1 MESTRIVLLLLLL
14 SVSLP
19 LVIVIPSSALLYY
32 KTFSV
37 FVSHF
42 TFATFRQPKHM
53 LSSCLVSLLLYKRDT
68 NECDL
73 SSSFACRTR
82 TRRTHQTLSHM
93 VLLCPIRA
101 QFIQMISVVGP
112 FSFFFCFV
120 VIVQCHLFVC
130 KENTHTH
137 NTIEQ
142 MRILSLSSFKK

>member
-32 KTFSV
+32 YKTFSV

-42 TFATFRQPKHM
+42 TFATFRRPKHM
-53 LSSCLVSLLLYKRDT
+53 LSSCLVPLLLYKCDT

-120 VIVQCHLFVC
+120 VIVQCHLC
-130 KENTHTH
+130 AKKTHTH
-137 NTIEQ
+137 TTQSN
-142 MRILSLSSFKK
+142 R